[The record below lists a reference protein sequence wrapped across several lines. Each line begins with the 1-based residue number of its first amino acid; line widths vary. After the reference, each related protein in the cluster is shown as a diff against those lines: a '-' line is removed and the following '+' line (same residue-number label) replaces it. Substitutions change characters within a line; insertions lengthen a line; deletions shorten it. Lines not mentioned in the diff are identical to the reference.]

1 MLDDRKAQ
9 AVKYKAGMS
18 KIDQYRRA
26 LEFCLF
32 NAEKAPFDELRAL
45 WQTIG
50 ESYVFLAQLE
60 SRPRDTFP
68 YGGIHGPQIAP
79 EGVPF
84 TDFPIDD
91 RTRP

>member
-1 MLDDRKAQ
+1 MLDGRKAH

-50 ESYVFLAQLE
+50 ESYVFLAQIQAARHISLWRD
-60 SRPRDTFP
+60 SRAANCP
-68 YGGIHGPQIAP
+68 
-79 EGVPF
+79 
-84 TDFPIDD
+84 
-91 RTRP
+91 